1 MKAQVMGDWLRRH
14 PWVVIPFLGLIPL
27 AGLALLNRDS
37 SLMRAGQEAP
47 PFGTAPAVSVSP
59 ATAPPVA
66 GFGSPAPGRSAGL
79 IPSRSPSGAA
89 TPAQPPIPKLASSP
103 TAIPSPLNNPAAR
116 PKTAAIPRQGSRSSG
131 VAPLMNLSVDGAI
144 EMHVAIAEGVGSLTI
159 ATSAGGEVIN
169 AQKGS
174 RLLTLPPQQRY
185 EVQGDGGALLVGS
198 ARLAPMVLV
207 TPSPG
212 GLVYVGDRAYRGQM
226 LLYSENNRLWAV
238 NYVNMQQYLYSVV
251 GSEVSPSWPMHAL
264 KAQAVAARSY
274 ALTYYLKPISKLYHL
289 GATEYY
295 QVYKGIESEADTT
308 RQAVNGTGG
317 EFVSYRG
324 GVVESLYA
332 ATDDIVME
340 AFQGKGMSQ
349 IGALNLAERGYT
361 YRQILSTYYTGT
373 GVARIE
379 MDME

>member
-1 MKAQVMGDWLRRH
+1 MKWHVGDWLRRH
-14 PWVVIPFLGLIPL
+14 PWVFIPCLGLIPL
-27 AGLALLNRDS
+27 VGLALLNRQSALLQANQPASVS
-37 SLMRAGQEAP
+37 STSPTTSASPTGMPSAVAMRAQP
-47 PFGTAPAVSVSP
+47 PTPKVAS
-59 ATAPPVA
+59 PPVA
-66 GFGSPAPGRSAGL
+66 QTSLQNPVK
-79 IPSRSPSGAA
+79 AA
-89 TPAQPPIPKLASSP
+89 
-103 TAIPSPLNNPAAR
+103 PLNKKPASPPVR
-116 PKTAAIPRQGSRSSG
+116 GSHSSS

-144 EMHVAIAEGVGSLTI
+144 EMHVAIAEGVGSLTVSVS
-159 ATSAGGEVIN
+159 TGGEVID
-169 AQKGS
+169 AQKGT
-174 RLLTLPPQQRY
+174 RLLTLPPQQGY
-185 EVQGDGGALLVGS
+185 GVQGDGGALLVGS
-198 ARLAPMVLV
+198 ARLSPMVMI
-207 TPSPG
+207 TSGPR
-212 GLVYVGDRAYRGQM
+212 GLIYVGDRAYRGQM
-226 LLYSENNRLWAV
+226 LLYTENNRLWAV

-264 KAQAVAARSY
+264 KAQAIAARSY

-295 QVYKGIESEADTT
+295 QVYKGIETEADTT
-308 RQAVNGTGG
+308 RQAVNGTAG

-361 YRQILSTYYTGT
+361 YQQILATYYTGT